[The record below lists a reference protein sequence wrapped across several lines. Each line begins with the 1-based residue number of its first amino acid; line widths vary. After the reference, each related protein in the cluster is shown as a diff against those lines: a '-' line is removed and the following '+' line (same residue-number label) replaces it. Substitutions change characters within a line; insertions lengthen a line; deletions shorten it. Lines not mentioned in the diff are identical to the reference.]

1 MTEVKLQGADEVL
14 NMLKRLPAEV
24 VSKRGGPVRAAL
36 RKGAKVIQMQEI
48 ANLNA
53 ATASGNTSTG
63 FLAKHVVVTRGKAPT
78 DGKGERYL
86 VRIKRAAYIRAGND
100 STKLKKREK
109 AGKRVTTLQ
118 TAQLLEYGSSQQ
130 PAEPFIR
137 PAVKSKAQ
145 AAITVA
151 TASLVE
157 AVDRIAKRLLKG

>member
-1 MTEVKLQGADEVL
+1 MTETVKLQGADGVL
-14 NMLKRLPAEV
+14 NMLRQLPAEV

-63 FLAKHVVVTRGKAPT
+63 LLAKNVVVTRGKAPT

-86 VRIKRAAYIRAGND
+86 VRIRRKGYPNR
-100 STKLKKREK
+100 S
-109 AGKRVTTLQ
+109 AGKGKKTSGVTTLKS
-118 TAQLLEYGSSQQ
+118 AQLLEYGSSHQ
-130 PAEPFIR
+130 PAEPVIR
-137 PAVKSKAQ
+137 PAFKSKAQ

-157 AVDRIAKRLLKG
+157 AVDRIAKRLLKGS